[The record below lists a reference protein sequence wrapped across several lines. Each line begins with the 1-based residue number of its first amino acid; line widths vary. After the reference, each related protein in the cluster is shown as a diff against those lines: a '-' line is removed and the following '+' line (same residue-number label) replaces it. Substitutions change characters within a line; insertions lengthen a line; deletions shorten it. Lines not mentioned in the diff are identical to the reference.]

1 MKRHHWL
8 PALVAVMVAVT
19 LTSARAA
26 KTVDFDALTIADIGH
41 AFNSG
46 ALTSETLVQLCLARI
61 LTYDRQGP
69 SLHAVM
75 TLNPKAL
82 DTARALDAERKA
94 KGPRSP
100 LHGIPIVLKD
110 NYNTADL
117 PTTGGSVLLEGSLP
131 PEDAFVVKKLRAAGA
146 IVLAKVNM
154 SEFASGPARSSLGG
168 QSLNPHD
175 LTRTPSGSSG
185 GTGVAIAA
193 AYAGWAPTP
202 AARSVDH
209 PLRTASSA

>member
-1 MKRHHWL
+1 MKRHPWL
-8 PALVAVMVAVT
+8 PALVAVLVAVA

-46 ALTSETLVQLCLARI
+46 TLTSEKLVQLCLARI
-61 LTYDRQGP
+61 QAYDRQGP

-110 NYNTADL
+110 NYNTTDL

-131 PEDAFVVKKLRAAGA
+131 SEDAFVVKKLRAAGA

-168 QSLNPHD
+168 QSLN
-175 LTRTPSGSSG
+175 RT
-185 GTGVAIAA
+185 T
-193 AYAGWAPTP
+193 
-202 AARSVDH
+202 
-209 PLRTASSA
+209 

>member
-1 MKRHHWL
+1 M
-8 PALVAVMVAVT
+8 
-19 LTSARAA
+19 
-26 KTVDFDALTIADIGH
+26 
-41 AFNSG
+41 
-46 ALTSETLVQLCLARI
+46 QLCLARI
-61 LTYDRQGP
+61 QAYDRQGP

-75 TLNPKAL
+75 ALNPKAL

-117 PTTGGSVLLEGSLP
+117 PTTGGSVLLEGSIP

-154 SEFASGPARSSLGG
+154 SEFASGRRAQLARRPVAQPARPDALAVGIVGRHRRRDRGG
-168 QSLNPHD
+168 V
-175 LTRTPSGSSG
+175 R
-185 GTGVAIAA
+185 
-193 AYAGWAPTP
+193 
-202 AARSVDH
+202 AARHGHRHRRLDSRPVDVERH
-209 PLRTASSA
+209 RRR